1 MTDQPFE
8 SSTQAAQA
16 LAAAVAENLR
26 QGIAQRGVASLVTW
40 SEPAGVAFLKAL
52 RTQVLDWSK
61 VQITLSD
68 ERWVAPGAKGS
79 RETLLRKHLF
89 QGEVLDARLIS
100 LWTGDA
106 KPIQAV
112 VEVTERIARMPR
124 PFDAVVLGLGDDGHI
139 AGLYAGMPALEA
151 MLNPTWALN
160 VATSIAPKAPVE
172 GLTLTLHALSDTRN
186 LYLSV
191 AGPIASRVY
200 ADSRAGAKDYPVAAL
215 LRQRR
220 VDLSV
225 VIAGQT

>member
-1 MTDQPFE
+1 MTEQQFE

-26 QGIAQRGVASLVTW
+26 QGIAARGTASLVTW
-40 SEPAGVAFLKAL
+40 SEPAGGAFLKAL
-52 RTQVLDWSK
+52 RAQVLDWSK

-68 ERWVAPGAKGS
+68 ERWVAPGTQGS
-79 RETLLRKHLF
+79 RETLLRKRLF
-89 QGEVLDARLIS
+89 QGDVLDARLIS

-112 VEVTERIARMPR
+112 VEATERIARMPR
-124 PFDAVVLGLGDDGHI
+124 PFDAVVLGLGDDGHV
-139 AGLYAGMPALEA
+139 AGLYAGMPALDA

-200 ADSRAGAKDYPVAAL
+200 AETRAGAMDYPVAAL

-225 VIAGQT
+225 VIGG